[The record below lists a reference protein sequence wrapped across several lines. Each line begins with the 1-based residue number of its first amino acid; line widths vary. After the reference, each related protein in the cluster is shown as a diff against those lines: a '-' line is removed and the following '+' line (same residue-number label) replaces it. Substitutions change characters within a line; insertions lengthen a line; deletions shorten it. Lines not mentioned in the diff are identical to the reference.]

1 MENKYRNVY
10 CGEVTKEYVNK
21 ENNEQIE
28 YDSIEKAKK

>member
-1 MENKYRNVY
+1 MEDKNTDNMENKL
-10 CGEVTKEYVNK
+10 EKEYVNK